1 MRCVV
6 HRLCPSGRR
15 RILGDATARTLTA
28 KQAFALFCHAPDR
41 SWRATAAFMA
51 SSCGRPDEIGK
62 HPKERI
68 AT

>member
-1 MRCVV
+1 MRCAV
-6 HRLCPSGRR
+6 HQLCPSGRR
-15 RILGDATARTLTA
+15 RILGDIGTNPDGEA
-28 KQAFALFCHAPDR
+28 AFALFCDAPDR
-41 SWRATAAFMA
+41 SWRATAASMA